1 MGRTIRLGRIAGV
14 KVGLNWSL
22 LVIFGLIVWGLASTT
37 LPQRYLGEAEAVY
50 WVVAVLTATTFF
62 VSLLAHEMGHA
73 LVAQKE
79 GVEVEDVT
87 LWLFGGIARLR
98 GEAPDPGAE
107 FRIAIVGPVISLA
120 IAGVMYLAVLMF
132 EAIDAPPI
140 VVSVPSWLA
149 RINTV
154 LALFNLV
161 PAFPLDGG
169 RVLRALL
176 WRRQGRVRATVGA
189 ARIGRV
195 FAFLMMGFGSGQ
207 FIFQEDLGGLWL
219 VFLGWFLLS
228 AARSEQTRA
237 HWRGILEGVTASDAM
252 TIDLEQIP
260 DWMTVQAFID
270 NYVAATGR
278 SAYALRDIDGE
289 VTGLVTLEHLRKV
302 RPDRRGS
309 ARLSEIACPLA
320 EVPQA
325 RPDDDLLE
333 LLGRA
338 SGCAGGRAFV
348 MDEGRLLGMVTPE
361 DVERLLTAHKDE
373 SERVSGSPPS
383 RYA

>member
-1 MGRTIRLGRIAGV
+1 M
-14 KVGLNWSL
+14 GLNWSL

-37 LPQRYLGEAEAVY
+37 LPQRYLGETDGAY
-50 WVVAVLTATTFF
+50 WVVGVVTALAFF
-62 VSLLAHEMGHA
+62 ASLLAHEMGHA
-73 LVAQKE
+73 LVAQRE

-98 GEAPDPGAE
+98 GEAPDAGAE
-107 FRIAIVGPVISLA
+107 FRIAIIGPVISFG
-120 IAGVMYLAVLMF
+120 IAGVMYLVMLMLG
-132 EAIDAPPI
+132 AINAPPI
-140 VVSVPSWLA
+140 VISIPSWLA
-149 RINTV
+149 RINAV

-189 ARIGRV
+189 ARIGRL

-207 FIFQEDLGGLWL
+207 FIFREDIGGLWL
-219 VFLGWFLLS
+219 VFVGWFLLS
-228 AARSEQTRA
+228 SARSEQTRA

-252 TIDLEQIP
+252 TSDLELIP
-260 DWMTVQAFID
+260 DWITIQAFID
-270 NYVAATGR
+270 NYVAVGGQ
-278 SAYALRDIDGE
+278 SAYALRGIDGE
-289 VTGLVTLEHLRKV
+289 VTGLVALEHLRKV
-302 RPDRRGS
+302 RGEHRAS
-309 ARLSEIACPLA
+309 TRLSEVSCALA
-320 EVPQA
+320 DVPRA
-325 RPDDDLLE
+325 APTDDLLD

-361 DVERLLTAHKDE
+361 DVERLLVAHADE

-383 RYA
+383 RNA